1 MKIKNNF
8 KDPGVEHFGGEQ
20 FNKFVELADDIFV
33 SMPPPTPTHKKPQH
47 ANNGPIDMN
56 DYHNRGSGCFGPDSL
71 VQMKDGSSKPIK
83 QLMKGDIVFGG
94 SKVICVTKLF
104 EKDGYSNIC

>member
-33 SMPPPTPTHKKPQH
+33 SMPPPTPTH
-47 ANNGPIDMN
+47 
-56 DYHNRGSGCFGPDSL
+56 
-71 VQMKDGSSKPIK
+71 
-83 QLMKGDIVFGG
+83 
-94 SKVICVTKLF
+94 
-104 EKDGYSNIC
+104 